1 MKKLVLIA
9 VISAVAMFGVMASA
23 NAETAVTNLSATVSS
38 RITVTAPAD
47 YDFGPVD
54 PGTGV
59 HTYSG
64 NVNVRSNVAYTIAQ
78 AKTDDVAGKFSA
90 NVPANMDG
98 TFSNPK
104 APSAAGFDWAQTY
117 SFDSGDAASDWA
129 DPGLH
134 TATFTY
140 TTVP

>member
-9 VISAVAMFGVMASA
+9 ALSAVAIFGVMASA
-23 NAETAVTNLSATVSS
+23 NAVDEPITVSATVNS
-38 RITVTAPAD
+38 RIVVTAPAD

-54 PGTGV
+54 PGTGL
-59 HTYSG
+59 HTYNG

-78 AKTDDVAGKFSA
+78 AKTGDAAGKFSA
-90 NVPANMDG
+90 NVPAAMNG
-98 TFSNPK
+98 VVSNPK